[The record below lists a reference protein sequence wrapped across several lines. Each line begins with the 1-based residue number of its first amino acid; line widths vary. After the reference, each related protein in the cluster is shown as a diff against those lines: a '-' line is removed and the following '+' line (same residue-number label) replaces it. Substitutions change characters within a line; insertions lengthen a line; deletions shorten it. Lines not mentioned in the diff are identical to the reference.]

1 MIQNKFSSRMF
12 SYLIIN
18 FLLVIVFL
26 SFVPATPVW
35 AQSYEQQY
43 GEELQAVPYVMRV
56 RYAKES
62 GQPWSEATY
71 DERFNYLEVLTREE
85 MAIKLRE
92 DQVANNKL
100 AAEIRKESEKEYA
113 KTIEQQKIDRR
124 ERAKEYAKML
134 KDKKEEEDLKVEEV
148 AFLVL
153 KIE

>member
-1 MIQNKFSSRMF
+1 MF

-43 GEELQAVPYVMRV
+43 GEELQAVPYVLRV

-71 DERFNYLEVLTREE
+71 DERLAYLDALYREE
-85 MAIKLRE
+85 MALQMHK
-92 DQVANNKL
+92 DQVANDKQMV
-100 AAEIRKESEKEYA
+100 EM
-113 KTIEQQKIDRR
+113 QKFT
-124 ERAKEYAKML
+124 AKEYAKNAEIQ
-134 KDKKEEEDLKVEEV
+134 KKYNRELAKEYAKNAELQKKYQLE
-148 AFLVL
+148 LRSMQQKQ
-153 KIE
+153 KIQQLRDRQQ